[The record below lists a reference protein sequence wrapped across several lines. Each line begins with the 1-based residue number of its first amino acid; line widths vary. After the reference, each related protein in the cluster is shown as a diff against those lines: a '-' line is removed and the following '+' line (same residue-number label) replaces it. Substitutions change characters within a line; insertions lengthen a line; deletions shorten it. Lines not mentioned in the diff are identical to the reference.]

1 MPQILPAAFCPLGQ
15 AGMTRTCG
23 TPGPYLL
30 SLGQAS
36 RRGFGYHTALQALT
50 LGRLDVSSFLNVT
63 VLVSSGEAGPCH
75 SWSNMMFTCCGSTLC
90 QDWKC
95 KCVSCHEGVWKPPGG
110 SWRDAQKQ
118 SHHKAAHEPPPSCR
132 FFMGWK
138 HIQFFV
144 ENPLIK
150 KTSG

>member
-23 TPGPYLL
+23 TPWPYLL

-50 LGRLDVSSFLNVT
+50 LGQLDVSSFLNMT

-75 SWSNMMFTCCGSTLC
+75 SWSNVKFTCRGPTLY

-95 KCVSCHEGVWKPPGG
+95 KCMSCHERECENSLGAADEMLKSNPTTKQLMNHPPAADSSWDGSTSSSMWKAP
-110 SWRDAQKQ
+110 W
-118 SHHKAAHEPPPSCR
+118 
-132 FFMGWK
+132 
-138 HIQFFV
+138 
-144 ENPLIK
+144 
-150 KTSG
+150 